1 MHEVKLEIKFDAPV
15 EALYQAWY
23 KPELLLQWFAPGEM
37 ILTQAMSSFS
47 VGGKYRLVMQDP
59 DYQQY
64 LITGEYLQIEENRH
78 LVFTWQVDEQQPV
91 SQVRLTFERL
101 NDSTSSLTL
110 VHSELPDPAMQEHYQ
125 AHWIASLEKL
135 SLLTL

>member
-1 MHEVKLEIKFDAPV
+1 MYEVKLEIKFDAPV
-15 EALYQAWY
+15 ETLYAAWY

-47 VGGKYRLVMQDP
+47 VGGKFRMVMQTP
-59 DYQQY
+59 DYQQH
-64 LITGEYLQIEENRH
+64 LITGEYLQIEENKR
-78 LVFTWQVDEQQPV
+78 LLFSWQVDEEQPV
-91 SQVRLTFERL
+91 SRVTLTFARL

-110 VHSELPDPAMQEHYQ
+110 VHSELTDEAMQEHYQ
-125 AHWIASLEKL
+125 THWIASLEKL

>member
-47 VGGKYRLVMQDP
+47 VGGKYRMVMQDP

-64 LITGEYLQIEENRH
+64 LISGEYLQIEENKR
-78 LVFTWQVDEQQPV
+78 LVFSWQLNEQQPLSKV
-91 SQVRLTFERL
+91 SLEFAKV
-101 NDSTSSLTL
+101 NDSTSCLTL
-110 VHSELPDPAMQEHYQ
+110 IHSELPDADMQEHYQ
-125 AHWIASLEKL
+125 QHWIASLEKL

>member
-1 MHEVKLEIKFDAPV
+1 MHEVKLEVKFDAPV
-15 EALYQAWY
+15 EALFEAWF

-47 VGGKYRLVMQDP
+47 VGGKYRMVMQDP
-59 DYQQY
+59 EYQQY
-64 LITGEYLQIEENRH
+64 YVTGEYTEIEENQR
-78 LVFTWQVDEQQPV
+78 LAFTWQIGDQEPV
-91 SQVRLTFERL
+91 SQVALTFERL
-101 NDSTSSLTL
+101 NDSTSSMTL
-110 VHSELPDPAMQEHYQ
+110 VHSELADVEMQEHYQ